1 MPASHEPTY
10 VYMLSV
16 YDDSEFG
23 QRVHRSCHVSHAAAV
38 DYSDNIVLPGLH
50 DTIDPEYHGSIRREI
65 DDMLLMGACL
75 ITV

>member
-1 MPASHEPTY
+1 MPRTDAPTY

-38 DYSDNIVLPGLH
+38 TYSDDVVLPGLH
-50 DTIDPEYHGSIRREI
+50 DAIDPEYHGSIRREI
-65 DDMLLMGACL
+65 DDFLLQGMNPIA
-75 ITV
+75 